1 MNRKMRIFFFQML
14 FTAVLLG
21 ALACQKSKPAEQV
34 VPSSERVG
42 PSPMGTSQSILHK
55 SFAVRTTVAFP
66 FDIPPHA
73 AMPHLR
79 GNYKSFVTKLGIQS
93 NEDSANVDFLVLTDD
108 QYADFVSGSTSALFS
123 VDASHDQGVDI
134 DLPPSLNQPKKYYLI
149 FRNTPGSDA
158 KKVVEAD
165 LTVDF

>member
-1 MNRKMRIFFFQML
+1 
-14 FTAVLLG
+14 
-21 ALACQKSKPAEQV
+21 
-34 VPSSERVG
+34 
-42 PSPMGTSQSILHK
+42 MGTSQSILHK
-55 SFAVRTTVAFP
+55 SFAVSTSAAFP
-66 FDIPPHA
+66 FEIPAHA

-79 GNYKSFVTKLGIQS
+79 GNYKSFVTKLGVQS

-108 QYADFVSGSTSALFS
+108 QYADFVSGGRGALFS

-149 FRNTPGSDA
+149 FRNTSGGDA
-158 KKVVEAD
+158 QKVVQAD